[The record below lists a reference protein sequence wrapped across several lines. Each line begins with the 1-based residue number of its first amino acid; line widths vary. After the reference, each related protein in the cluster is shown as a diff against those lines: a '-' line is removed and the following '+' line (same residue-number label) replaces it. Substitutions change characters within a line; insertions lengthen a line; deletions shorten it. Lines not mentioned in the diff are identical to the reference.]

1 MLFKRLLTVFS
12 KFSIIKIITV
22 NEKKKKRKNP
32 LKPWIKDL
40 GNSVLS
46 LPS

>member
-1 MLFKRLLTVFS
+1 MLFKHLLTVFS
-12 KFSIIKIITV
+12 KFSKIKIITM
-22 NEKKKKRKNP
+22 NKKEKKRKNP

-40 GNSVLS
+40 ENSVLS